1 MKYIVVLNCFV
12 HKLLKSTTITDI
24 IAYDELIYICLFT
37 VGNDM
42 NIVGLWKVIDQIVQ
56 QVVLQQK
63 NGKNPDVEPV
73 EMNVKNLIRQ

>member
-1 MKYIVVLNCFV
+1 MFSNIFLLVSFV
-12 HKLLKSTTITDI
+12 
-24 IAYDELIYICLFT
+24 

-63 NGKNPDVEPV
+63 NGKDPDVGTV
-73 EMNVKNLIRQ
+73 EMNVKNIVRQ

>member
-1 MKYIVVLNCFV
+1 MVSFV
-12 HKLLKSTTITDI
+12 
-24 IAYDELIYICLFT
+24 

-63 NGKNPDVEPV
+63 NGKDPDVGTV
-73 EMNVKNLIRQ
+73 EMNVKNIVRQ

>member
-1 MKYIVVLNCFV
+1 M
-12 HKLLKSTTITDI
+12 S
-24 IAYDELIYICLFT
+24 FT
-37 VGNDM
+37 VGNDI

>member
-1 MKYIVVLNCFV
+1 M
-12 HKLLKSTTITDI
+12 LKSTTIIDI
-24 IAYDELIYICLFT
+24 IVYDELIYMSFT

-73 EMNVKNLIRQ
+73 EMNIKNLIRQ